1 MKGNIF
7 HHSFY
12 SMGTRFSLLFIHP
25 DELLCEKYAGIITAE
40 VKRVEEKLSYFSGSS
55 DITYINKYA
64 FEREIMLDGEIFYLL
79 KKCDEYNLITE
90 GAFDITM
97 RSIIESR
104 KSNQSA
110 DLDGISWQ
118 NSVHL
123 TDDQKIKFNSSIVKI
138 DLGSLGK
145 GYALEKAES
154 ILHSSPINNI
164 FISFGESSILAM
176 GNHPNGSSWQVGI
189 NDLMDNGSSIYNFD
203 LVDASVSTS
212 SNYTADDLGQI
223 SLNINVV
230 DPAKKEIIDEIKSV
244 SVRSRSPLQAE
255 ILSTAFLTMK
265 EEKIKIVVDRLK
277 DVSAVQIDY
286 APQKKITIYE
296 SLPHQS
302 AD

>member
-25 DELLCEKYAGIITAE
+25 DESLCEKYAGIITAE
-40 VKRVEEKLSYFSGSS
+40 VKRVEEKLNYFSGRS

-64 FEREIMLDGEIFYLL
+64 FEREIRLDEEIFHLL
-79 KKCDEYNLITE
+79 KKCDEYNMITE

-97 RSIIESR
+97 RSIIELK
-104 KSNQSA
+104 KSGESA
-110 DLDGISWQ
+110 DPDRISWR
-118 NSVHL
+118 NSVYL
-123 TDDQKIKFNSSIVKI
+123 TDDQKINFKSRTVKI

-154 ILHSSPINNI
+154 ILSPSPINNI

-176 GNHPNGSSWQVGI
+176 GNHPNGGAWQVGI
-189 NDLMDNGSSIYNFD
+189 NNLMDNGSSIYNFD

-212 SNYTADDLGQI
+212 SNYTVDDLGQI
-223 SLNINVV
+223 SLNINVI
-230 DPAKKEIIDEIKSV
+230 DPVKKENVDKIKSV

-255 ILSTAFLTMK
+255 ILSTAFLAMN
-265 EEKIKIVVDRLK
+265 EERIKTVTDRFE

-286 APQKKITIYE
+286 LQQKKITIY
-296 SLPHQS
+296 
-302 AD
+302 